1 MILTRRVKDRRRL
14 RFENFEDVLRDAESL
29 ASAECAR
36 TLRASG
42 NWKLGQVLGH
52 LAFWA
57 DAAFDGYPDLPRPSW
72 LMRKLMPLFRKYVS
86 FKRMPAGFRFRGVE
100 GGTFGITEMST
111 EGGLDRLRRA
121 YNRLASQTPPPHDQ
135 GFGEMSRDELLGFH
149 LRHAELHLSF
159 FHPQ

>member
-1 MILTRRVKDRRRL
+1 MIHTKRLKDRRRL

-29 ASAECAR
+29 AAAERAG

-42 NWKLGQVLGH
+42 NWKLGKALGH

-72 LMRKLMPLFRKYVS
+72 LMRKLMPLFRRYVC
-86 FKRMPAGFRFRGVE
+86 FKRMPAGFSFRGVE
-100 GGTFGITEMST
+100 GGTFGVKEMPTE
-111 EGGLDRLRRA
+111 EGLDRLRRA
-121 YNRLASQTPPPHDQ
+121 YNRLATQTPPVNDQ
-135 GFGEMSRDELLGFH
+135 SFGQMTRDELLGFH

-159 FHPQ
+159 FHSK